1 MGTGTARVGVASAEE
16 DTMNA
21 TASLPVTTEDHGT
34 DRIVVNVTDSA
45 LLDAYSRAVVH
56 VAETVSPSVVKIEAE
71 MAPLARGPLVP
82 PGRRRPREDAEP
94 VRGSG
99 SGFVFTPDG
108 YILTNSHVVS
118 GARRLVVI
126 LNDGRRLT
134 GSLVGDDPH
143 TDLAVVRVEGSDLA
157 PARLGDSSA
166 LRVGQLVVALGNP
179 YGFDC
184 TVTAGVVSALGRS
197 LRTQSGRLIDDIIQT
212 DAALNPGNSGGPL
225 VNTHGEVIGVNTAMI
240 RPAQG
245 ICFAVAMRTASFVV
259 SRLIRDGRLRRSYI
273 GVGGQDVPL
282 LRKVVRYFDLPT
294 ESGVMVAS
302 LEAGSPGDRAGL
314 REGDIVLRFGEVWV
328 KGIDDLHRLLTE
340 ERVGEPIP
348 IVVLRGTERLTLTL
362 RPGETPRRP

>member
-1 MGTGTARVGVASAEE
+1 MSASSPLQVMPPIEPPTTDGERDANRTA
-16 DTMNA
+16 
-21 TASLPVTTEDHGT
+21 T
-34 DRIVVNVTDSA
+34 DAV

-56 VAETVSPSVVKIEAE
+56 VAQQVSPSVVKIEAQL
-71 MAPLARGPLVP
+71 APRPQAG
-82 PGRRRPREDAEP
+82 PGRRARGGVEEP
-94 VRGSG
+94 ARGSG

-108 YILTNSHVVS
+108 YVLTNSHVVS
-118 GARRLVVI
+118 GAQKLEVI
-126 LNDGRRLT
+126 LNDGRRLVGT
-134 GSLVGDDPH
+134 LVGDDPH
-143 TDLAVVRVEGSDLA
+143 TDLALVRVDAPDLV

-197 LRTQSGRLIDDIIQT
+197 LRSQSGRLIDDVIQT

-282 LRKVVRYFDLPT
+282 LRKVVRFFDLPI
-294 ESGVMVAS
+294 ESGVMVVS
-302 LEAGSPGDRAGL
+302 LEPDSPGARAGL
-314 REGDIVLRFGEVWV
+314 REGDIVLRFGETWI
-328 KGIDDLHRLLTE
+328 KGIDDLHRQLTE
-340 ERVGEPIP
+340 ERVGEPI
-348 IVVLRGTERLTLTL
+348 VLRILRGREQLTLEL
-362 RPGETPRRP
+362 RPGETPRRR